1 MLPEMERK
9 MQGILEQRRRQGLT
23 EPANHLARSA

>member
-9 MQGILEQRRRQGLT
+9 MWEILEKRRRAGLT
-23 EPANHLARSA
+23 EPAKHLAADA

>member
-9 MQGILEQRRRQGLT
+9 MQGILEQRCERGLT
-23 EPANHLARSA
+23 EPANRLAVGA

>member
-9 MQGILEQRRRQGLT
+9 MQGILEQRCRWGLT
-23 EPANHLARSA
+23 QGANRLAHSA